1 MAVDFGPVLKQL
13 AARGLTLA
21 VAESLTGGLISKSV
35 TDVPGASAVF
45 RGGVVSYQTPVK
57 ARLLG
62 VDQEVLDSLGPV
74 SRPVARA
81 MAEGVRSLLDADL
94 ALAVT
99 GVAGPDPDE
108 FGAPVGLVYVALAG
122 DGWSLCRELHL
133 AGTRS
138 IIRELTCEAARD
150 LLAEQL

>member
-1 MAVDFGPVLKQL
+1 MAAEFAPLLRKL
-13 AARGLTLA
+13 AAQGLTLA
-21 VAESLTGGLISKSV
+21 TAESLTGGLISKAI

-57 ARLLG
+57 ASLLG
-62 VDQEVLDSLGPV
+62 VDPELLETQGPV
-74 SRPVARA
+74 SRSVARA
-81 MAEGVRSLLDADL
+81 MAEGVRRLLDADL

-122 DGWSLCRELHL
+122 DGWCLCQELHL

-138 IIRELTCEAARD
+138 IIRELTCQAALE